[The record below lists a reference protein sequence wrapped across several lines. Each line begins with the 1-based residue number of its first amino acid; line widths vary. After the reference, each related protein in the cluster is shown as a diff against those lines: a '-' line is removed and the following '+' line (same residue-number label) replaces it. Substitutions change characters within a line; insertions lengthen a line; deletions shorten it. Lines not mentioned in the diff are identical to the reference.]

1 MVHIKK
7 KILRKKKS
15 AAATAAA
22 KSFQSSPTMCD
33 PIDGLL
39 PGCSVPGILQ
49 AKHGSGLPF
58 PSPIHESEKWKWS
71 RSVVSDS

>member
-22 KSFQSSPTMCD
+22 KLFQSSPTMCD

-39 PGCSVPGILQ
+39 PGCSFL
-49 AKHGSGLPF
+49 F
-58 PSPIHESEKWKWS
+58 PSSSDVILTS
-71 RSVVSDS
+71 RKP